1 MSSPAPSP
9 RIAVLGAGITGL
21 TAAWHLQRAGLT
33 PVVFEKGARVGGA
46 IGAVRSD
53 GWLHELG
60 PNSLLEGAA
69 SVADFIDAAG
79 LRERRL
85 YASDEAQ
92 QRYIVRGGRL
102 VAMPASPP
110 AFLTTGLFS
119 WRAKL
124 GLLGELW
131 RPRGPHD
138 REESVA
144 EFVLRRLGR
153 EFLDYAINPFV
164 GGVYAGDP
172 ARLSVR
178 HGFPKLYALEREHG
192 SLLRG
197 SFKRR
202 NTSGGPKGRIFSFPH
217 GLEELPE
224 TLAASLGAAVRRRHE
239 VRTVSRQGADWR
251 IEFESAGERQSETFA
266 SVVCALPADALAA
279 LRLEDAGPTGALQV
293 LRDIVHPPVASVLLG
308 YRRTDIRHPL
318 DGFGFLVPEVE
329 RRSLLGSLFSSTLFP
344 GRAPEGFVAPD
355 QLCRRGAVA
364 GTGHP
369 RGRRAPAARA
379 RGTGPTRRRR
389 RPAGLHAHPPL
400 AAGHPAVR
408 AWVSA
413 FQGRDRLG
421 RNGLA
426 RTLHRR
432 QRPRRHLARQLH
444 RVRPP
449 VGRLR
454 VRVHAGAKGARGG
467 PLDRPTPASSK
478 PLRSCRGDET
488 VATGSPS
495 HPILFILSSCQK
507 RTGCQDQ
514 PEQSAGVPPRGC
526 RSE

>member
-131 RPRGPHD
+131 RQRGPHD

-279 LRLEDAGPTGALQV
+279 LRLEDAGPTGVLQV

-308 YRRTDIRHPL
+308 YRRADIRHPL

-344 GRAPEGFVAPD
+344 GRAPEGFVALTSFVGGVRSPELATRGD
-355 QLCRRGAVA
+355 DALRQLVHEELVQLVGAGAPPVF
-364 GTGHP
+364 THIHRWP
-369 RGRRAPAARA
+369 RAIPQYELGYQRFKDAIASVETASPGLFIGGNARDGISLANCIESGRRLADCASAFMQARKA
-379 RGTGPTRRRR
+379 
-389 RPAGLHAHPPL
+389 L
-400 AAGHPAVR
+400 AAAP
-408 AWVSA
+408 
-413 FQGRDRLG
+413 
-421 RNGLA
+421 
-426 RTLHRR
+426 
-432 QRPRRHLARQLH
+432 
-444 RVRPP
+444 
-449 VGRLR
+449 
-454 VRVHAGAKGARGG
+454 
-467 PLDRPTPASSK
+467 
-478 PLRSCRGDET
+478 
-488 VATGSPS
+488 
-495 HPILFILSSCQK
+495 
-507 RTGCQDQ
+507 
-514 PEQSAGVPPRGC
+514 
-526 RSE
+526 